1 MSQQPIEFFSIRP
14 DLSRP
19 TTATGNSKLVIDRDS
34 RKPLFGTYN
43 APSFAATDAEFSILG
58 SSTPTKSPAQS
69 VHGQRRQRPAS
80 IEGLRGRASAP
91 QSPLQRS
98 WSSANRREL
107 GAITPE
113 GVPIPRRRSSLASVT
128 RHSQVISLTEA
139 YRIALEEDEGAVAT
153 DLDGES
159 EISYDDPDYYDEQDR
174 REKNRAYDQEQHHR
188 EGYDQR
194 ERERDRRK
202 SYRKDQRDTYD
213 KPQDRFQRPLSPTA
227 MDFSPSPAP
236 RYSDARDNKNLGRSR
251 NSLLLSSPS
260 MENVGT
266 IKARTFQDLKEKTRS
281 KLTKSPSLTRGLRRS
296 GSKSSMNS
304 FVSDDGVKS
313 PASKPSRLLK
323 YVPGLS
329 REPSSA
335 SLSQKNKDKEKDKE
349 KDVAASPGLT
359 PSKSKNFFKRLVKRG
374 ENKDSGEAVQ
384 ATPEPKKAPEPLQ
397 SLRPPLSPVHDQ
409 RFCSV
414 QATPPP
420 SRPVTSL
427 GHALTHSRSYSGRS
441 PNSLYSWQVG
451 DDITGVEVQVVD
463 SPRARVS
470 PGSAISTPRRA
481 RSTYEGETPKS
492 ARSSLGPRDDRTLR
506 FSNNRLDEIRALEKA
521 IEEVNGDGNEYLH
534 HHVLT
539 TTTTILRSPEHR
551 LKDGDVLSVRS
562 PDRRARDIESLSLR
576 SPDRSR
582 ARDLE
587 SPSVRS
593 RDRYVRSP
601 DGGSLRDTESIK
613 SPDRW
618 RESERERRESRKS
631 APAGIM
637 PLHELSEP
645 EDETPATKL
654 QEIRQRE
661 IEVQSRRNV
670 ASAKLEEIR
679 ELNSQPRTRS
689 LSSYVN
695 HRRRT
700 APALGDASHEKGGL
714 ASPVTSPRLERKF
727 FETPPPK
734 DSRSAAAVTPQSPV
748 SFESIPPT
756 PPAKD
761 TPPEM
766 GVVETIEPL
775 RISTPE
781 IRNKGHA
788 PVTPDAVDSHQHHQ
802 HEDLILE
809 EDEPRVENKDESGD
823 GQMSMKAVQE
833 DFTLPQECDE
843 IKGQEPPNEPQPVP
857 APTGSAELQ
866 GDSDEDDVEGAIDEA
881 SGVRKASH
889 STIIAVET
897 SKTRAK
903 LVSANEEHTRS
914 KPISGPLPT
923 GDVVSAGL
931 DRAEDVKDKGPEK
944 AAEEV
949 VEVVGEQENAD
960 ANAVQAVSQA
970 SKNRPVSPSPIS
982 PYSPPTL
989 PQSGNSVPTLS
1000 ASEIVSASAPLPSP
1014 ESLPVSQNGH
1024 PQPPLTLNTALAPIP
1039 GSPES
1044 LKDDS
1049 DPISAPVSAV
1059 LTRRDRDSS
1068 TSRSLDLQRGSNQQ
1082 SLSAHSSV
1090 KSAVHPS
1097 VAHGP
1102 GVSLIRKGSSSSLL
1116 SSHTRKVSS
1125 ASVSSDA
1132 KPQRNASVSSQ
1143 ADRRADRRASLS
1155 RIPRSASA
1163 STVHSVS
1170 SAQERPNS
1178 ALAVI
1183 TTIIASS
1190 ASTAFELAPA
1200 VGIKH
1205 HGNDDV
1211 PLSSAPL
1218 LISTLPASSLSLFKR
1233 RNSSQSSSRRV
1244 SVVESASDVDVES
1257 ESDVEMIRLGQFR
1270 AAKSR
1275 STSRASVASRV
1286 SSRSVSNTTSATE
1299 KLHSRAISPPIIHQ
1313 AAAAVKSPQ
1322 MHSRTRSSPPRFEIK
1337 ARSGV
1342 LSPTSPANSS
1352 PGLAPSPIPDLIPN
1366 LNLDL
1371 LHMHRRA
1378 VSTDSSS
1385 RARHLS
1391 RNTSGTEL
1399 YRLNDPAV
1407 IRPTPASRG
1416 ASRIRSKG
1424 ANFAS
1429 IQQQHVV
1436 SPTTS
1441 MDSPVLE
1448 PAIVDGTPIETP
1460 RPPPISKMDAFTT
1473 NGRTLGPYGADKGL
1487 SSKLSLSRL
1496 DVIAEGNNGKGHGRR
1511 TASMS
1516 VANSKSSSSRE
1527 REQDCDDEQSTLARR
1542 TSAASA
1548 SEIPRTRSRSQ
1559 PFRRA
1564 PINSAKPPSVRED
1577 LRELKR
1583 QYGVEDS
1590 TIDIDDYTELMKAQ
1604 QEEVEAEESQ
1614 SRTQTQAKAISNR
1627 SSRRSSAR
1635 STRDSHSER
1644 NPEQELA
1651 ACDKALQNLRSVK
1664 QGLSRLEHSVSG
1676 RSVSSRS
1683 HETTAAEAPRND
1695 YLGNTSAVESD
1706 DDEEFETRLRQHGV
1720 EIKGQKRMKKRQEK
1734 FEEAEEKRV
1743 MIHQTVQLAKN
1754 PEPREDKSV
1763 DNAAAVPP
1771 LVVARARAR
1780 SEAKDEPKDM
1790 SQNMGSTISH
1800 KTQCVLKQGDPVTL
1814 EPQNVVEAEAKPIV
1828 DVQAQSKNGD
1838 SPVGLTNEA
1847 RVEPGPEP
1855 QSRKEEAFYSSFSS
1869 EGDDVATLISS
1880 TYTDGKMATSS
1891 MWAASHGDGDVS
1903 RSQAELRKR
1912 NKPVLIDVPSKPS
1925 SKPAF
1930 ETRHRPPSPSIKLP
1944 DTAPPSPTTKYTG
1957 LNLRRR
1963 PSTASMDIVSV
1974 DIPVPRV
1981 YNKAPF
1987 RLTMVGILIT
1997 LFALWYT
2004 LETVVCDR
2012 HCRPVTCSAPCVW
2025 QNDDPTFGYAIP
2037 VKVDQLVT
2045 GGKGRK
2051 MLNQAVQDADDCFA
2065 DVLDWATGTDI
2076 TKIDSTILNVEG
2088 RRQLRR
2094 RLRKKGLIKQRADT
2108 PEQLAKYAEWA
2119 RALEEQDRQ
2128 RADEAGYSARANI

>member
-19 TTATGNSKLVIDRDS
+19 TTAASNSKLVIDRDG

-43 APSFAATDAEFSILG
+43 APSFAATDTEFSILG

-128 RHSQVISLTEA
+128 RHAQVISLTEA

-202 SYRKDQRDTYD
+202 SYRKDQRETYD
-213 KPQDRFQRPLSPTA
+213 RPQDRFQRPLSPAA

-236 RYSDARDNKNLGRSR
+236 RYSDARDNENLGRSR

-260 MENVGT
+260 TENVGT

-313 PASKPSRLLK
+313 PASKSSRLLK

-335 SLSQKNKDKEKDKE
+335 SSSQKNKDKEKDKE

-397 SLRPPLSPVHDQ
+397 SPRPPLSPVHDQ
-409 RFCSV
+409 RFRSI

-451 DDITGVEVQVVD
+451 DDITGIEVQAVD
-463 SPRARVS
+463 SPRARAS

-562 PDRRARDIESLSLR
+562 PDRRARDMEALSLR

-645 EDETPATKL
+645 EEETPATKL

-689 LSSYVN
+689 LSSYVS

-700 APALGDASHEKGGL
+700 APALGDASHEKDGL
-714 ASPVTSPRLERKF
+714 ASPVTSPRFERKF

-734 DSRSAAAVTPQSPV
+734 DSRSAAAAVTPQSPV

-781 IRNKGHA
+781 IRIKGHA
-788 PVTPDAVDSHQHHQ
+788 PVTPDAVESHHHHQ
-802 HEDLILE
+802 REDSILE
-809 EDEPRVENKDESGD
+809 EDESGVENKDEAGG
-823 GQMSMKAVQE
+823 GQVSVGAAQE
-833 DFTLPQECDE
+833 DFTLPQECEE
-843 IKGQEPPNEPQPVP
+843 IKEEEPLNEPQPVP
-857 APTGSAELQ
+857 APTGSAALQ
-866 GDSDEDDVEGAIDEA
+866 GDSAKDDDERAINEA

-889 STIIAVET
+889 GTIVAVET

-923 GDVVSAGL
+923 RDDVVSAGL
-931 DRAEDVKDKGPEK
+931 ERAEDVKDEGPEK

-949 VEVVGEQENAD
+949 VEVAGNQDNAD
-960 ANAVQAVSQA
+960 VNAVQAISQA
-970 SKNRPVSPSPIS
+970 SQNRPVSPSPIS
-982 PYSPPTL
+982 PLSPPTL
-989 PQSGNSVPTLS
+989 PQSGDSVPTLS
-1000 ASEIVSASAPLPSP
+1000 ASEIASASAPFPSP
-1014 ESLPVSQNGH
+1014 ESLSVSQNEH

-1059 LTRRDRDSS
+1059 LARRDRDSS
-1068 TSRSLDLQRGSNQQ
+1068 TSKSLDLQRGSNQQ
-1082 SLSAHSSV
+1082 SLSAH
-1090 KSAVHPS
+1090 PS

-1102 GVSLIRKGSSSSLL
+1102 GVSPIRKGSSSSLL
-1116 SSHTRKVSS
+1116 SSHARKVSS
-1125 ASVSSDA
+1125 ASVSSEA
-1132 KPQRNASVSSQ
+1132 KSQRSASVSSQ
-1143 ADRRADRRASLS
+1143 ADRRADRRASSS
-1155 RIPRSASA
+1155 RLPRSASA

-1170 SAQERPNS
+1170 STHQRPNS

-1183 TTIIASS
+1183 TTITASS

-1205 HGNDDV
+1205 HGNEDV
-1211 PLSSAPL
+1211 SFSSAPL
-1218 LISTLPASSLSLFKR
+1218 LISALPASSLSLFKR

-1257 ESDVEMIRLGQFR
+1257 ESDVEIIRRGQFR

-1313 AAAAVKSPQ
+1313 DAAAVTSPQ

-1399 YRLNDPAV
+1399 YRLNDPAM

-1416 ASRIRSKG
+1416 ASRITSEGSK
-1424 ANFAS
+1424 FAS
-1429 IQQQHVV
+1429 IQQQHMS

-1460 RPPPISKMDAFTT
+1460 RPPPISKIDTFTT
-1473 NGRTLGPYGADKGL
+1473 SGRALGSYGADKGL

-1527 REQDCDDEQSTLARR
+1527 REQDRDNEQGTLVRR

-1604 QEEVEAEESQ
+1604 QEELEAEESR
-1614 SRTQTQAKAISNR
+1614 SRAQTKAKTISNR

-1683 HETTAAEAPRND
+1683 HETTATEVPRND
-1695 YLGNTSAVESD
+1695 YLENTSAVESD
-1706 DDEEFETRLRQHGV
+1706 DDEEFETRLRQHET
-1720 EIKGQKRMKKRQEK
+1720 EIEGQKRMKKRQEK
-1734 FEEAEEKRV
+1734 FEEAEEKRAMV
-1743 MIHQTVQLAKN
+1743 HQTVQPAKN

-1771 LVVARARAR
+1771 LVVAKARAR
-1780 SEAKDEPKDM
+1780 SEAKDEPKDV
-1790 SQNMGSTISH
+1790 SQNMASKTSH
-1800 KTQCVLKQGDPVTL
+1800 KTQYVPKQVDRVTS
-1814 EPQNVVEAEAKPIV
+1814 EAQNVVEAEAKPIV
-1828 DVQAQSKNGD
+1828 DVQAQSENRD
-1838 SPVGLTNEA
+1838 SPVGLADEV

-1855 QSRKEEAFYSSFSS
+1855 QSHKEEAFYSSFSS

-1891 MWAASHGDGDVS
+1891 MWAASHGDGDAS
-1903 RSQAELRKR
+1903 GSQAELRKR
-1912 NKPVLIDVPSKPS
+1912 NKPVLIDVPSKLS
-1925 SKPAF
+1925 SKPAS
-1930 ETRHRPPSPSIKLP
+1930 ETRPRPPSPSIKLP

-1963 PSTASMDIVSV
+1963 PSTTSMDIVSV

-2004 LETVVCDR
+2004 LETAVCDR
-2012 HCRPVTCSAPCVW
+2012 YCRPVTCSAPCVW

-2088 RRQLRR
+2088 KRQLRR